1 MKLLEE
7 FKRSYQQGRKDT
19 KMSLS
24 LGAVMSIG
32 IFLMGWLYF
41 GIAEQFAI
49 LAAVLGGW
57 LSAVMYG
64 KVLTG
69 HFRRRE
75 EAASH
80 DRERRGEKDP
90 ADVP

>member
-1 MKLLEE
+1 MKSLEE
-7 FKRSYQQGRKDT
+7 FKRSYQQGRRDIKI
-19 KMSLS
+19 SLS
-24 LGAVMSIG
+24 LAAVTSIG

-41 GIAEQFAI
+41 GIAGQFAI
-49 LAAVLGGW
+49 LAALLGGW
-57 LSAVMYG
+57 LSVVMYG

-75 EAASH
+75 EAALH